1 MASAFSVRSRAGAGA
16 LAIILLSLGCAA
28 SAPPPAPEP
37 AAAPPVAVA
46 ESAPA
51 PVEPAPATPAE
62 AEAAEPSEP
71 SEPAPPVEVEDG
83 HTPRQIRY
91 VVTPEGMRVRVAGVE
106 LVPRAELVQK
116 AGGAIAIKVRVEA
129 RSEDGKKHSLL
140 APAGKELAFAG
151 KIRRRDGAEERF
163 DDERAGERELVLDEG
178 KNAVLTRTFPDQ
190 KGAVKPLKDGDE
202 LELAVGLWGLGD
214 DASTRRAVRGV
225 CKVTLSYPR
234 KKPKLKLT
242 PPDGLAK

>member
-1 MASAFSVRSRAGAGA
+1 MASPFSVRPRAGAGA
-16 LAIILLSLGCAA
+16 LSLALSLALGCAA
-28 SAPPPAPEP
+28 SAPPPEP
-37 AAAPPVAVA
+37 KPVAPPAAVA
-46 ESAPA
+46 EPA
-51 PVEPAPATPAE
+51 TTPVEPPPAEPAE
-62 AEAAEPSEP
+62 AEAAEPGGS
-71 SEPAPPVEVEDG
+71 SEPAAAVEVDDS

-91 VVTPEGMRVRVAGVE
+91 VVTPEGMRVRVDGVE

-151 KIRRRDGAEERF
+151 KIRRQDGAEERF
-163 DDERAGERELVLDEG
+163 DDERSGERELVLDEG
-178 KNAVLTRTFPDQ
+178 KDAVLTRTFPDP

-225 CKVTLSYPR
+225 CKITLSYPR

-242 PPDGLAK
+242 PPDGLSK

>member
-1 MASAFSVRSRAGAGA
+1 MASPFSARSRAGASA
-16 LAIILLSLGCAA
+16 LAISLSFLLGCAA
-28 SAPPPAPEP
+28 SAPPPEPEP
-37 AAAPPVAVA
+37 VVAPPAVV
-46 ESAPA
+46 EPA
-51 PVEPAPATPAE
+51 PVEPAPAEPAE
-62 AEAAEPSEP
+62 AEAAEPGAP
-71 SEPAPPVEVEDG
+71 SEPAAAVEPVDDG

-91 VVTPEGMRVRVAGVE
+91 VVTPEGMRVRVGGVE

-129 RSEDGKKHSLL
+129 RSEDGKRHSLL

-151 KIRRRDGAEERF
+151 KIRRSDGAEERF

-178 KNAVLTRTFPDQ
+178 KDAVLTRTFPEP

-225 CKVTLSYPR
+225 CKITLSYPR

-242 PPDGLAK
+242 PPDGLTK

>member
-1 MASAFSVRSRAGAGA
+1 MASPFSVRSRVGAGA
-16 LAIILLSLGCAA
+16 LSISLSLGCAA
-28 SAPPPAPEP
+28 SAPPPAPKP
-37 AAAPPVAVA
+37 AAAPPVAVS

-51 PVEPAPATPAE
+51 PVEAAPANPAE
-62 AEAAEPSEP
+62 AEAAEPAEP
-71 SEPAPPVEVEDG
+71 SEPAAPVEVEDG
-83 HTPRQIRY
+83 HSPRQIRY
-91 VVTPEGMRVRVAGVE
+91 VVTPEGMRVRVDGVE

-116 AGGAIAIKVRVEA
+116 GGGAIAIKVRVEA

-151 KIRRRDGAEERF
+151 KVRRRDGTEERF
-163 DDERAGERELVLDEG
+163 DDERVGERELVLDEG
-178 KNAVLTRTFPDQ
+178 KDAVLTRTFPEQ
-190 KGAVKPLKDGDE
+190 KGVVKPLKDGDE

-242 PPDGLAK
+242 PPDGLSK

>member
-1 MASAFSVRSRAGAGA
+1 MASPFPVGSRVGV
-16 LAIILLSLGCAA
+16 LSISLLLSLGCAA
-28 SAPPPAPEP
+28 SAPPPEP
-37 AAAPPVAVA
+37 KPVVAPPAAVA
-46 ESAPA
+46 EPAPEETAPA
-51 PVEPAPATPAE
+51 EPAE
-62 AEAAEPSEP
+62 AEAAEPSAP
-71 SEPAPPVEVEDG
+71 SEPVAPVEVDDS
-83 HTPRQIRY
+83 HTPRQVRY
-91 VVTPEGMRVRVAGVE
+91 VVTPEGMRVRVGGVE
-106 LVPRAELVQK
+106 LVPRAELVPK

-151 KIRRRDGAEERF
+151 KVRRRDGAEEQF
-163 DDERAGERELVLDEG
+163 EDERAGERELVLDEG
-178 KNAVLTRTFPDQ
+178 KDAVLTRTFPDQ

-225 CKVTLSYPR
+225 CKITLSYPR

-242 PPDGLAK
+242 PPDGLSK